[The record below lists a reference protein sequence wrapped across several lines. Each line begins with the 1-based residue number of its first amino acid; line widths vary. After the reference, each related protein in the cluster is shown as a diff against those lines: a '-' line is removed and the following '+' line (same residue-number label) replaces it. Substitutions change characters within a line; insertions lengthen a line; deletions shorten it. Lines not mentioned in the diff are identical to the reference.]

1 MVTYSLTVRGLWM
14 RFREQSRQNR
24 ERLSI
29 NISVMSAHSA
39 GGYSAAENTAAESK
53 PENSLFNTLQGFEEM
68 GRGATSINVMSNIQ
82 SGLPDSLEGVYKRFG
97 EAVELLIFDHRDRL
111 NPSLL
116 LGWVI

>member
-1 MVTYSLTVRGLWM
+1 
-14 RFREQSRQNR
+14 
-24 ERLSI
+24 
-29 NISVMSAHSA
+29 
-39 GGYSAAENTAAESK
+39 
-53 PENSLFNTLQGFEEM
+53 M